1 MPDCAFSW
9 KSAGDKS
16 SPFVFDLF
24 VDLVRAFDH
33 VLRELVFGVP
43 LGVTDVSKHLW
54 DPGLTET
61 QMDFETS
68 FIARHG
74 SLFGVM
80 GSIRVSS
87 SWCAICTLHQWVT
100 YGSLESAI
108 IVRIGGRQEC
118 VFGSS
123 GVPHAVRSGPR
134 GAERRAVEQRNRHAY
149 THRLQLCQVRKR
161 LDKLLDE
168 ATLSL

>member
-1 MPDCAFSW
+1 MEVCRRQKAVLCFL
-9 KSAGDKS
+9 
-16 SPFVFDLF
+16 DLF
-24 VDLVRAFDH
+24 VYLVKAFSY

-43 LGVTDVSKHLW
+43 IGVTDVSEHLC

-74 SLFGVM
+74 SLFEVM
-80 GSIRVSS
+80 GSIRGSS

-108 IVRIGGRQEC
+108 IVRIGGRQGC

-123 GVPHAVRSGPR
+123 GVPHAKRSGPR
-134 GAERRAVEQRNRHAY
+134 GTERRAVKQWNRHAY
-149 THRLQLCQVRKR
+149 TLRLQLCQVRRR
-161 LDKLLDE
+161 LDKLWDE